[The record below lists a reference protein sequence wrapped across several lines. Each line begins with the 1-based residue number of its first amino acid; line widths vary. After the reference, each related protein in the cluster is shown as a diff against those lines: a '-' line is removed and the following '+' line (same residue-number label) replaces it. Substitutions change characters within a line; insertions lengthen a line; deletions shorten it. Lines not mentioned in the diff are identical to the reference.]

1 MTADRITMLFP
12 FTRRWAALLQ
22 HRAYRRHLLEMDD
35 YRLRDLGLSRGNLEH
50 GDLLR
55 TSASPAHTEFRRRGA
70 LIARGWT
77 LKLYV
82 PETDDTAMRPEDH
95 ALARLA
101 IGSTLA
107 EPGTVHGFAILCRS
121 NGPGVLRLTSWWW
134 EGACLCGSALDV
146 PATASPCRGQQAGL
160 DVRVIGLIARE
171 CAAWR
176 CHVLDAP
183 RSDCAAY
190 LAEDCA

>member
-1 MTADRITMLFP
+1 MPFP
-12 FTRRWAALLQ
+12 FARRWVSLLQ
-22 HRAYRRHLLEMDD
+22 HRANCSHLLEMDD
-35 YRLRDLGLSRGNLEH
+35 HRLRDLGLSRGDVEH
-50 GDLLR
+50 GDPLR
-55 TSASPAHTEFRRRGA
+55 TPASSLPIEFRRRGS

-77 LKLYV
+77 LKFYV
-82 PETDDTAMRPEDH
+82 PETDDTAIRPEDH
-95 ALARLA
+95 ALARRA
-101 IGSTLA
+101 IAGTLA

-121 NGPGVLRLTSWWW
+121 DEPGVLRLTSWWW
-134 EGACLCGSALDV
+134 EGACLSGSAMDV
-146 PATASPCRGQQAGL
+146 PATASPRRVQQAGL

-176 CHVLDAP
+176 YHVLDAP